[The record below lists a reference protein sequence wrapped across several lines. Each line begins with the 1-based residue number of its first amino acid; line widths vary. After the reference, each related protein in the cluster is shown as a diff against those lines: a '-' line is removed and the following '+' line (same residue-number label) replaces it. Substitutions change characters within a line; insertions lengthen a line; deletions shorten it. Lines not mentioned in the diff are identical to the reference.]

1 MRNILKKSVF
11 EKRDGNW
18 ADVLPK
24 SAKKYN
30 NRKHTSSKLTP
41 IQASLK

>member
-1 MRNILKKSVF
+1 MRTILKKPVF

-18 ADVLPK
+18 VHVVPK
-24 SAKKYN
+24 SAKQYN
-30 NRKHTSSKLTP
+30 NRIHPFSNLAP